1 MISRRRRTLLLTCG
15 VVAAG
20 GYVSYRLYKSAAFAR
35 RRYRV
40 SLLCKSLWSI
50 LEVLSEGSDSASVV
64 LKDLHSFLLSDKD
77 EVPQSLKQFFKV
89 AGCLE
94 VQRCVSAISASVSH
108 GILQS
113 LSPSAKRPPP
123 TSLILPCQDGSPPG
137 KEEDG
142 PASVGTKEKVLAWK
156 EVVEHEGPEEI
167 DEVSWREYEYDCL
180 PNHVDEDG
188 AAWDQVSWKS
198 VGSLLDGIAA
208 PVSTSVAKGMKDEL
222 VGASIAEEEI
232 KAIGEGVGNGLV
244 DRLLNKLFSEAGK
257 GFASVV
263 VASATRSL
271 VVSVMEQFNL
281 LRNST
286 NQSANR
292 DERADVLSF
301 LMDFA
306 SSTKNRVLIMDCI
319 QTFVATAVSV
329 YLDRTKDVNIFDDM
343 IAGIVKPE
351 HQGPVTELLTSV
363 CSSSI
368 ETLVRTSQEVLAFGG
383 KSTHPLNEN
392 LANQAQH
399 PASSLIR
406 PLKQEEKILH
416 MSGVFPSALDEN
428 SASSSTTGRDPDKA
442 TFVHR
447 QGQHLSNNN
456 KPLVVIPTAF
466 LNDGHQKRDEAAFMS
481 GIDALSRVLAVPS
494 NRKLIMEVA
503 GTMTSEG
510 VRSFIEV
517 LIGRFTASFH
527 GKKTKE
533 EEPMKKEEREMAKRS
548 VIGDKLQQVG
558 DLTKAAVDKSVVA
571 ITMCFVICLH
581 SVVGGVRLLQ
591 PFSS

>member
-1 MISRRRRTLLLTCG
+1 MLVISRRRRTLLLTCG

-77 EVPQSLKQFFKV
+77 EVPQSCKQFFKV

-108 GILQS
+108 GISQS
-113 LSPSAKRPPP
+113 LSPS
-123 TSLILPCQDGSPPG
+123 
-137 KEEDG
+137 
-142 PASVGTKEKVLAWK
+142 
-156 EVVEHEGPEEI
+156 
-167 DEVSWREYEYDCL
+167 
-180 PNHVDEDG
+180 
-188 AAWDQVSWKS
+188 
-198 VGSLLDGIAA
+198 
-208 PVSTSVAKGMKDEL
+208 
-222 VGASIAEEEI
+222 
-232 KAIGEGVGNGLV
+232 AIGEGVGNGLV
-244 DRLLNKLFSEAGK
+244 DRLLNKLFSDAGK

-281 LRNST
+281 LGNSA
-286 NQSANR
+286 NQSSNR
-292 DERADVLSF
+292 DERTDFLSF

-306 SSTKNRVLIMDCI
+306 RSTKNRVLIMDCI

-329 YLDRTKDVNIFDDM
+329 YLDRTKDVNMFDDM

-383 KSTHPLNEN
+383 N
-392 LANQAQH
+392 
-399 PASSLIR
+399 
-406 PLKQEEKILH
+406 
-416 MSGVFPSALDEN
+416 
-428 SASSSTTGRDPDKA
+428 
-442 TFVHR
+442 
-447 QGQHLSNNN
+447 NNN
-456 KPLVVIPTAF
+456 KHLVVIPNAF

-591 PFSS
+591 PCSS

>member
-1 MISRRRRTLLLTCG
+1 MLVISRRRRTLLLTCG

-108 GILQS
+108 GISQS
-113 LSPSAKRPPP
+113 LSPSAK
-123 TSLILPCQDGSPPG
+123 
-137 KEEDG
+137 
-142 PASVGTKEKVLAWK
+142 
-156 EVVEHEGPEEI
+156 
-167 DEVSWREYEYDCL
+167 
-180 PNHVDEDG
+180 
-188 AAWDQVSWKS
+188 
-198 VGSLLDGIAA
+198 
-208 PVSTSVAKGMKDEL
+208 
-222 VGASIAEEEI
+222 VGASIAEEEM

-244 DRLLNKLFSEAGK
+244 DRLLNKLFSDAGK

-281 LRNST
+281 LGNSA
-286 NQSANR
+286 NQSSNR
-292 DERADVLSF
+292 DERADFLSF

-306 SSTKNRVLIMDCI
+306 RSTKNRVLIMDCI

-329 YLDRTKDVNIFDDM
+329 YLDRTKDVNMFDDM

-383 KSTHPLNEN
+383 N
-392 LANQAQH
+392 
-399 PASSLIR
+399 
-406 PLKQEEKILH
+406 
-416 MSGVFPSALDEN
+416 
-428 SASSSTTGRDPDKA
+428 
-442 TFVHR
+442 
-447 QGQHLSNNN
+447 NNN
-456 KPLVVIPTAF
+456 KHLVVIPNAF

-591 PFSS
+591 PCSS